1 MDKMAMMPVAV
12 HEMAL
17 LRSERYITRLI
28 IGWVVTV
35 VAFFAVWKIKK

>member
-17 LRSERYITRLI
+17 LRSERQIARLV
-28 IGWVVTV
+28 IGWAVTV
-35 VAFFAVWKIKK
+35 IAFLVAFKIKK